1 MGAASEKGM
10 SLFRRRKK
18 SARPAQGRRPADF
31 KSMVLRVSSGGSG
44 RRVSKPR
51 LVLTWVF
58 LAALVAGLGY
68 LSVLGM
74 RFVGHALFDENELF
88 SVASFDIKTSGDVIR
103 PDLVMEYAGL
113 NECSNIFGIS
123 IRDRRE
129 KFLQLVP
136 RAQEVEFSR
145 RLPGTL
151 ELRVMERVPIARIAM
166 KGYFLSVDRDG
177 RVLGPTTA
185 SRLPVI
191 VGHGMPGLRPGL
203 DLKDTRVMEAIEVLI
218 VCDTSPVGR
227 SIRIAQLDVKE
238 KGEVGLKLAEGEMV
252 RLAWDGMADRNP
264 VSRADLEEKLGKVVL
279 CLQASASRGKR
290 IARLDMRL
298 DRNIPAQEY

>member
-1 MGAASEKGM
+1 M
-10 SLFRRRKK
+10 SLFRDRKK
-18 SARPAQGRRPADF
+18 SAKPAQGRRPADF
-31 KSMVLRVSSGGSG
+31 KSIVLRISSGGSG
-44 RRVSKPR
+44 RRVSTPR
-51 LVLTWVF
+51 LVLTWAF
-58 LAALVAGLGY
+58 LAALVAGLGV

-88 SVASFDIKTSGDVIR
+88 SVAPPFDIKTSGDVIR

-113 NECSNIFGIS
+113 NECSNIFGIN

-136 RAQEVEFSR
+136 LAQEVEISR
-145 RLPGTL
+145 RLPGTI
-151 ELRVMERVPIARIAM
+151 ELRVIERVPIARIEM

-191 VGHGMPGLRPGL
+191 VGHGMPGSRPGL